1 MATARSTPSASPP
14 RRPRPSETR
23 DITVLPYSEDQLA
36 QIGETY
42 PFYHTGTMPET
53 TYKGVP
59 ATDMPFTTVYWVAHE
74 RVPEDVVQRMVAA
87 AYAKQDALAAGH
99 KAWAQMKPDVANFQ
113 KLGAPMHPG
122 AEAYY
127 REQGQW
133 PE

>member
-1 MATARSTPSASPP
+1 MPS
-14 RRPRPSETR
+14 
-23 DITVLPYSEDQLA
+23 
-36 QIGETY
+36 
-42 PFYHTGTMPET
+42 T

-59 ATDMPFTTVYWVAHE
+59 DVDLPYLTVYWVAHE
-74 RVPEDVVQRMVAA
+74 RVPEDVVKRMVAA

-113 KLGAPMHPG
+113 NLGAPMHPG